1 MNYCIAFFLIKN
13 PHSAKHKLNILFF
26 IKFITNGSGHYL
38 KNNLSEPNYTW
49 CVAIIIGI
57 WTV

>member
-38 KNNLSEPNYTW
+38 KNNLSEPNYT
-49 CVAIIIGI
+49 
-57 WTV
+57 